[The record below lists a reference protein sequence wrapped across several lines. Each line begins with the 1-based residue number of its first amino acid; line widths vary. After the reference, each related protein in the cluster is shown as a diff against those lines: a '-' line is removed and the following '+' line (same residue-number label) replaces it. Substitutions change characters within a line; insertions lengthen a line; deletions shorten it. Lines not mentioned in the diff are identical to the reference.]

1 MKTQLLCTFTRQSS
15 LDDVINIIIEC
26 NDILYDKIY
35 VFSNVND
42 SSQLMCTYNV
52 EFDDGFQDG
61 IMDTISLHRKKQTN
75 TLYTINALNEVIR
88 SKNNGV
94 LDKKEFRKGLDSMG
108 LNLSSTENN
117 DLMEYLGHE
126 TRSGKMVINYMDF
139 NDFINSDDGKVHGI
153 RPRWGKVFSKG
164 PRNKDDYNEGDWIL
178 IEHGRWTRGMQV
190 EFDDQKVQKNLF
202 NI

>member
-1 MKTQLLCTFTRQSS
+1 MKSQLLCTFTRPSS

-35 VFSNVND
+35 VFSNLND

-52 EFDDGFQDG
+52 EFDDSYQDG

-94 LDKKEFRKGLDSMG
+94 LDKKFQVDWTEFQNSLILTNETG
-108 LNLSSTENN
+108 LNIIPTKIHQIVNVK
-117 DLMEYLGHE
+117 EY
-126 TRSGKMVINYMDF
+126 
-139 NDFINSDDGKVHGI
+139 
-153 RPRWGKVFSKG
+153 
-164 PRNKDDYNEGDWIL
+164 NK
-178 IEHGRWTRGMQV
+178 
-190 EFDDQKVQKNLF
+190 
-202 NI
+202 